1 MCGMLMCTH
10 RAERLAFWKEALSYL
25 MPETWVTQNGRQHDC
40 KGAILDVGLN
50 MRDPGMVPNGS
61 PCAENKVRHS
71 LLTCYCDFYD
81 ALHHYFYCSCTD
93 LLRIYEVLSS
103 LFLILGILV
112 ISSIVLGCFAVAQRS
127 VHNRPLI
134 TITLFSFF
142 GGGCNHMPHQ
152 IVHQEYKLIGSEGIF
167 ISIFTT

>member
-1 MCGMLMCTH
+1 MQNGRWAHLQHFLNSEFPEADIIFFIFTRDAMCGMLMCTH

-71 LLTCYCDFYD
+71 LLTCYFDFYNTRPGPNSPF
-81 ALHHYFYCSCTD
+81 AP
-93 LLRIYEVLSS
+93 LSP
-103 LFLILGILV
+103 
-112 ISSIVLGCFAVAQRS
+112 VLGQKS
-127 VHNRPLI
+127 L
-134 TITLFSFF
+134 L
-142 GGGCNHMPHQ
+142 
-152 IVHQEYKLIGSEGIF
+152 
-167 ISIFTT
+167 